1 MKLCNICCMPM
12 IGAMSFSKDKRER
25 FYRCLQ
31 CHNETKHQKIRD
43 GDLDF
48 GEILNRAS
56 NKKQ

>member
-1 MKLCNICCMPM
+1 MPM
-12 IGAMSFSKDKRER
+12 IGAMSFSKDKHER

-43 GDLDF
+43 GDLEF
-48 GEILNRAS
+48 GEILNRAA